1 LEKLNQKKNPL
12 SLIDELDF
20 GDDLRLGKNNSLSL
34 SDELDFGDDLII
46 MDESPRKPEKNE
58 KPDNPASSIFDDL
71 DFGDDLTPPKSDTNP
86 KNQTSILSDELD
98 FGDDFMTTENPNLNS
113 KKNSDLNA
121 EKPEEDQKR
130 KMTNDLSSLSH
141 LFEDD
146 SDDLF
151 SAISKS
157 ISSDTTRKSDHC
169 EELASPTTPKLPNQ
183 TKSSLFSDDFDFG
196 DDDNFFGSDSK
207 MNHTGDDL
215 GCGVKENGLS
225 PKKTKED
232 IFSEDDFFFR
242 FCRVID

>member
-1 LEKLNQKKNPL
+1 
-12 SLIDELDF
+12 
-20 GDDLRLGKNNSLSL
+20 
-34 SDELDFGDDLII
+34 
-46 MDESPRKPEKNE
+46 
-58 KPDNPASSIFDDL
+58 
-71 DFGDDLTPPKSDTNP
+71 
-86 KNQTSILSDELD
+86 
-98 FGDDFMTTENPNLNS
+98 
-113 KKNSDLNA
+113 
-121 EKPEEDQKR
+121 
-130 KMTNDLSSLSH
+130 MTNDLSSLSH

-146 SDDLF
+146 SDDDLF

-232 IFSEDDFFFR
+232 IFSEDDFFSDFAELSIKKSSTQE
-242 FCRVID
+242 IDTGSDPSKNNQEINL